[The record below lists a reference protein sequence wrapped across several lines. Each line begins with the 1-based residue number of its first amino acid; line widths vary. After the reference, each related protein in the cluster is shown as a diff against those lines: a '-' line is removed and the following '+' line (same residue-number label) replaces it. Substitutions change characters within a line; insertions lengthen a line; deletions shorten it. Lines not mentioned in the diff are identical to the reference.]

1 MKEIIKL
8 SLQKELKREMEE
20 IKEEIK
26 EEIERHPELAQM
38 KVSEEMDAK
47 FFERARALEAEMK
60 SKRLIEEMPE
70 VEPEVE
76 PLSEK
81 TSEVERSDEEVAGV
95 KLPCVESSETE
106 RLDGEVSEAGRMGE
120 ETAEAKVAVSVP
132 VSSKSHFLYNSAN
145 GFGAEPVVVYRR
157 KQKKKTLLVALVA
170 ILVLVMGMS
179 MTSIGSKSYLKILL
193 ERFAG
198 EDENPMKILN
208 VEDMDTMDSD
218 IGGQMTEYRE
228 IEEELGI
235 YAVRINE
242 RPDGMELLEVQIEE
256 NLRQARLI
264 YQYNNEIIR
273 YTIYLDDMES
283 SWGEVE
289 TDKEIEEYIIT
300 VNDIDITV
308 REYSVEN
315 YETYRRVAEFG
326 YKGVHYQLKGIMEK
340 EDFEKILKN
349 LHFFG

>member
-47 FFERARALEAEMK
+47 FFERARALEAELK

-81 TSEVERSDEEVAGV
+81 TSEVERSDEEVARV
-95 KLPCVESSETE
+95 KRSCGEASETE
-106 RLDGEVSEAGRMGE
+106 WLDGEVSEAGRMGE

-145 GFGAEPVVVYRR
+145 GLGAEPVVVYRR

-179 MTSIGSKSYLKILL
+179 MTSIGSKSYLKQLFDKIYG
-193 ERFAG
+193 G
-198 EDENPMKILN
+198 ESIKTVN
-208 VEDMDTMDSD
+208 VEDMDTISSEDGEEATAYKK
-218 IGGQMTEYRE
+218 IG
-228 IEEELGI
+228 EELGI
-235 YAVRINE
+235 YAVRIKE
-242 RPDGMELLEVQIEE
+242 RPEKMVLVEFQIEE
-256 NLRQARLI
+256 VLKQAKMF
-264 YQYNNEIIR
+264 YQFGDEIIR
-273 YTIYLDDMES
+273 YTIYLNDSNS
-283 SWGEVE
+283 SWGELE
-289 TDKEIEEYIIT
+289 EDKKVDEYELV
-300 VNDIDITV
+300 VNDVIIMI
-308 REYSVEN
+308 REYEVEG
-315 YETYRRVAEFG
+315 YKIYRRVAEFS
-326 YKGVHYQLKGIMEK
+326 YKGVHYQLKGVMNK
-340 EDFEKILKN
+340 SDFELILKN

>member
-47 FFERARALEAEMK
+47 FFERARALEAELK

-95 KLPCVESSETE
+95 KRPCGEASETE
-106 RLDGEVSEAGRMGE
+106 RLDGEVSEAGRTGK

-179 MTSIGSKSYLKILL
+179 MTSIGSKSYLNVLW
-193 ERFAG
+193 ERFTGAN
-198 EDENPMKILN
+198 ENPMDILS
-208 VEDMDTMDSD
+208 VEDMDTISSEDGEEVMV
-218 IGGQMTEYRE
+218 YKK

-235 YAVRINE
+235 YVARINGE
-242 RPDGMELLEVQIEE
+242 PEGMVLDDVQIEKS
-256 NLRQARLI
+256 LMQARIL
-264 YQYNNEIIR
+264 YCYKNEIIR
-273 YTIYLDDMES
+273 YTIYLGNEDS
-283 SWGEVE
+283 SWGEGE
-289 TDKEIEEYIIT
+289 EDKQVNEYIII
-300 VNDIDITV
+300 VNNVNIII
-308 REYSVEN
+308 REYEVED
-315 YETYRRVAEFG
+315 YETHRLVANFC
-326 YKGVHYQLKGIMEK
+326 YKGVNYQLKGIMDKNE
-340 EDFEKILKN
+340 FEEILKN
-349 LHFFG
+349 FHFF

>member
-47 FFERARALEAEMK
+47 FFERARALEAELK

-70 VEPEVE
+70 GEPEVD

-95 KLPCVESSETE
+95 KRPCGESSETE
-106 RLDGEVSEAGRMGE
+106 RLDGEVSEAGRTGE

-208 VEDMDTMDSD
+208 VEDMDTIGSD
-218 IGGQMTEYRE
+218 DGELSKVYKE
-228 IEEELGI
+228 IETKLGV
-235 YAVRINE
+235 YAVRINIG
-242 RPDGMELLEVQIEE
+242 PDGMELIETQIEKE
-256 NLRQARLI
+256 LGQARLF
-264 YQYNNEIIR
+264 YQYYGEVIK
-273 YTIYLDDMES
+273 YTIYLDDKES

-289 TDKEIEEYIIT
+289 TDKEIQEYVLT
-300 VNDIDITV
+300 VNDVDIKV
-308 REYSVEN
+308 KEYVVED
-315 YETYRRVAEFG
+315 YELYRRVAEFE
-326 YKGVHYQLKGIMEK
+326 YKGVHYQLKGIMKK
-340 EDFEKILKN
+340 EDFEYILKN
-349 LHFFG
+349 LHFF

>member
-47 FFERARALEAEMK
+47 FFERARALEAELK

-145 GFGAEPVVVYRR
+145 GFGVEPVVVYRR

-308 REYSVEN
+308 RE
-315 YETYRRVAEFG
+315 
-326 YKGVHYQLKGIMEK
+326 
-340 EDFEKILKN
+340 
-349 LHFFG
+349 

>member
-8 SLQKELKREMEE
+8 SLQKELKREM
-20 IKEEIK
+20 EEIK

-47 FFERARALEAEMK
+47 FFERARALEAELK

-95 KLPCVESSETE
+95 KRPCGESSETE
-106 RLDGEVSEAGRMGE
+106 RLDGEVSEAGRTGE

-145 GFGAEPVVVYRR
+145 GFEAEPVVVYRR

>member
-8 SLQKELKREMEE
+8 SLQKELKREM
-20 IKEEIK
+20 EEIK

-47 FFERARALEAEMK
+47 FFERARALEAELK

-95 KLPCVESSETE
+95 KRPCGESSETE
-106 RLDGEVSEAGRMGE
+106 RLDGEVSEAGRTGE

-179 MTSIGSKSYLKILL
+179 MTGIGSKSYLKILL

-340 EDFEKILKN
+340 EDFEKIFKN

>member
-47 FFERARALEAEMK
+47 FFERARALEAELK

-95 KLPCVESSETE
+95 KRSCGESSETE
-106 RLDGEVSEAGRMGE
+106 RLDGKVSEAGRTGE

-179 MTSIGSKSYLKILL
+179 ITSIGSKSYLKILL

-208 VEDMDTMDSD
+208 VEDMDTIGSD
-218 IGGQMTEYRE
+218 DGKEMAAYRE
-228 IEEELGI
+228 IGKRLGI
-235 YAVRINE
+235 YVVEIKE
-242 RPDGMELLEVQIEE
+242 KPEGMDLIETQVDE
-256 NLRQARLI
+256 NLRLARLM
-264 YQYNNEIIR
+264 YQYDDEIIR
-273 YTIYLDDMES
+273 YTIYLDDIES

-289 TDKEIEEYIIT
+289 TDKEIEKYIIS
-300 VNDIDITV
+300 VNGVDVIV
-308 REYSVEN
+308 SEYEVKD
-315 YETYRRVAEFG
+315 YEIYRRVAEFV
-326 YKGVHYQLKGIMEK
+326 YKGVHYQLKGVMEK
-340 EDFEKILKN
+340 GEFELILNN
-349 LHFFG
+349 LHFF

>member
-47 FFERARALEAEMK
+47 FFERARALEAELK

-95 KLPCVESSETE
+95 KRPCGESSETE
-106 RLDGEVSEAGRMGE
+106 RLDGEVSEAGRTGE